1 MKTRRLL
8 KYFVSCGAIIYTVG
22 SALVLFV
29 ALLTETTGTVS
40 LLQPKPFLLLL
51 AFAYVISLANTLFKV
66 ESISTPIRRLIHAS
80 LYILGLFAF
89 LMLCSMEFY
98 VAVIVCAVFGVIYA
112 LIVLLS
118 SIAGGKVGRLNVS
131 ESPKA
136 NIPKKVDTQNNE
148 TAPKKESA
156 LRRSSKQKNAVE
168 KTEYKNRFS

>member
-51 AFAYVISLANTLFKV
+51 AFAYVISLANTLFRV
-66 ESISTPIRRLIHAS
+66 ESISAPIRRLIHAS

-136 NIPKKVDTQNNE
+136 NTPKKVDTQE
-148 TAPKKESA
+148 TDPKKESA